1 VWTRPGPQGAWSE
14 DAASPAIWIATTA
27 NGFTVKLKPDQTIE
41 YRLHGKSPWQQLDG
55 TLVQVS
61 VGNLGPDAP
70 QKPEKPRDSVDLSL
84 PPKPGDE
91 VPQKRDILAR
101 LASSGLGMYREA
113 LESLGYDDATLMV
126 MDEKDQAEMF
136 ESVAMKPGHRVL
148 FKNSFQPHK
157 ANGIELRRLQQKE
170 VVRDFVDSLSKLHK
184 PSIYGFISYAWE
196 PIVEKNKALQ
206 FQLQRLKRVL
216 VSSGVV
222 DVFLDVDR
230 MEGDLNQA
238 MRDNLA
244 RANFVILI
252 GTPRLKERGEA
263 AVPNNLQFELG
274 EIAKRI
280 ATKAETGFKFLPIL
294 FEGSF
299 RDSFPARSE
308 IFDVDVFGTMIYDLR
323 EDHEHMI
330 DRLVL
335 TGLTGCDPLGE
346 LKCKGLLGVVHGLDD
361 ANAAYAGF
369 VHALQLEFKEI
380 NKSLHV

>member
-1 VWTRPGPQGAWSE
+1 
-14 DAASPAIWIATTA
+14 
-27 NGFTVKLKPDQTIE
+27 L
-41 YRLHGKSPWQQLDG
+41 
-55 TLVQVS
+55 
-61 VGNLGPDAP
+61 
-70 QKPEKPRDSVDLSL
+70 
-84 PPKPGDE
+84 
-91 VPQKRDILAR
+91 PQKRDDLAR

-126 MDEKDQAEMF
+126 MDEKDQVEMF

-148 FKNSFQPHK
+148 FKNFFRPHK
-157 ANGIELRRLQQKE
+157 ANGLELRRMKQKE
-170 VVRDFVDSLSKLHK
+170 VVRDFVESLSQLQN
-184 PSIYGFISYAWE
+184 PSPYGFISYAWE
-196 PIVEKNKALQ
+196 PIVEKNQTLQ
-206 FQLQRLKRVL
+206 YQLQRLKRVL
-216 VSSGVV
+216 VASGVV

-230 MEGDLNQA
+230 MDGDLNQA

-244 RANFVILI
+244 RANFVVLV
-252 GTPRLKERGEA
+252 GTPRLKERGEQVA
-263 AVPNNLQFELG
+263 AAPNNLQFELG
-274 EIAKRI
+274 EIAKRV

-308 IFDVDVFGTMIYDLR
+308 IFNVDVSGTMIYDLR

-330 DRLVL
+330 ERFVL

-361 ANAAYAGF
+361 ANAAYAAI
-369 VHALQLEFKEI
+369 VRALELEFEKL